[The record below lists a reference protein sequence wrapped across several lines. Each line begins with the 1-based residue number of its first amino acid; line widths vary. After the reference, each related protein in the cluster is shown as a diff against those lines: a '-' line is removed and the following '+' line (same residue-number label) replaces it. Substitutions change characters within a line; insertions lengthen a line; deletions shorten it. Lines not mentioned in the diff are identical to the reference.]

1 MNQLKTMLVGALAAL
16 AMFSACGPGANSSA
30 NRASGSLALSQ
41 DDALLYAVDTDN
53 GIVGVIDTATNKKV
67 AEVKVGLGPTRVLVG
82 GDDTIYVSNR
92 GERTVSVIT
101 RGDWKVAKTLDVGVE
116 PNGLALT
123 PDGKTLLV
131 VSATSRS
138 KVETGTLTAFDTASL
153 ALKFEVDVGNEPRG
167 VAVVGNGDRAVV
179 SLLKGDPSTGSPG
192 SQVVEVNL
200 TNATLGQKDLG
211 LYDAANA
218 SRDSSGV
225 GSAFSTFR
233 ARAMNDL
240 IVTPD
245 GSRVFAPVVWARE
258 DSIGRRPTSAGGY
271 YSAGGPCNIGAV
283 ATAGIVT
290 VDTSSTPTP
299 QVDDLTSC
307 FTSGTNSEN
316 KDFPVSTLAPRT
328 SGTGDAIQGPTVG
341 VVDPT
346 GNWLFVVNR
355 ESQNVAIMPTSR
367 RSGPDLDFNRTGT
380 SVRSLVRIGAG
391 ADGIALTRDGLKA
404 YVYSQFDHRVD
415 ILAGQGLG
423 DGAQVVNVGTIQDV
437 APEVLPA
444 NLAAGRRLFY
454 DALDTR
460 MSSAQTNVA
469 CATCHLEGREDG
481 HVWQFPDGPR
491 QTPALAGRHLLATA
505 PYHWSGEFTSLDAF
519 NVHTI
524 TERMGG
530 SGLSSGAAQQLD
542 AFIDQLPFGEN
553 PLKTA
558 MPTEAVQ
565 RGRAAF
571 EKAGCNSCHT
581 GELFTNNQNADVGTI
596 DLSGANPDN
605 GVVLQKGFNVPSLL
619 GIGRTAPY
627 LHDGAQGTLEDRIFN
642 NPGDRHGVTSALDAQ
657 EKSDLILYLKSL

>member
-1 MNQLKTMLVGALAAL
+1 L
-16 AMFSACGPGANSSA
+16 SACEPGPNPNAVRS
-30 NRASGSLALSQ
+30 SGSLALSQ

-53 GIVGVIDTATNKKV
+53 GILAVIDTATNEKV
-67 AEVKVGLGPTRVLVG
+67 AEVKVGRSPARVVVGP
-82 GDDTIYVSNR
+82 DDTIYVSNR
-92 GERTVSVIT
+92 GERSVSVIR
-101 RGDWKVAKTLDVGVE
+101 RGEWTVAKTLDVGVE
-116 PNGLALT
+116 PSGMALT

-138 KVETGTLTAFDTASL
+138 KVETGTLSAFDTASL
-153 ALKFEVDVGNEPRG
+153 ALKYEVEVGNEPRG
-167 VAVVGNGDRAVV
+167 VAVVGRGDRAVV
-179 SLLKGDPSTGSPG
+179 SLLKGDPAAGSPG

-200 TNATLGQKDLG
+200 TDGTLGQTDLG

-218 SRDSSGV
+218 SRDTSSFGP
-225 GSAFSTFR
+225 AFSTFR

-245 GSRVFAPVVWARE
+245 GNRVFAPVVWARE
-258 DSIGRRPTSAGGY
+258 DAIGRRPTTAGGY

-290 VDTSSTPTP
+290 VDTSSTPRP

-307 FTSGTNSEN
+307 FTTGTNSEN

-346 GNWLFVVNR
+346 GTWLFLVNR
-355 ESQNVAIMPTSR
+355 ESQNVAIMPTYR
-367 RSGPDLDFNRTGT
+367 RTGADLDFNRTGT
-380 SVRSLVRIGAG
+380 SVRSLVRVGAG
-391 ADGIALTRDGLKA
+391 ADGIALTRDGTKA

-415 ILAGQGLG
+415 ILAAQGRG
-423 DGAQVVNVGTIQDV
+423 DSAQVVNVGTIRNV

-444 NLAAGRRLFY
+444 DIAAGRRLFF

-469 CATCHLEGREDG
+469 CSTCHLEGREDG

-491 QTPALAGRHLLATA
+491 QTPALAGRRLLSTA
-505 PYHWSGEFTSLDAF
+505 PYHWSGEFDTLEAF

-530 SGLSSGAAQQLD
+530 SGLTAAEAAQLD
-542 AFIDQLPFGEN
+542 AFIDQLPAADN
-553 PLKTA
+553 PLETA
-558 MPTEAVQ
+558 LPTDALQ

-571 EKAGCNSCHT
+571 EKAGCNGCHS
-581 GELFTNNQNADVGTI
+581 GELFTNNQYADVGT
-596 DLSGANPDN
+596 LKRSGANPDN
-605 GVVLQKGFNVPSLL
+605 GLVLLRGFNVPSLL
-619 GIGRTAPY
+619 GLGRSAPY
-627 LHDGAQGTLEDRIFN
+627 LHDGAQGTLEERIFN
-642 NPGDRHGVTSALDAQ
+642 NPGDRHGVTSVLNAQ
-657 EKSDLILYLKSL
+657 EKADLVLYLKSL